1 MSIKYIDNNRDK
13 GIKIDWNKIFR
24 AFKKLGIPEQFYD
37 PTELPIREVNWCAL
51 LSNRSVG
58 KTTQLLVIGLLL
70 YKEYK
75 IQTGYIRQTKAMTTS
90 TKTKNLYTTIN
101 ETGLISKIFGDDWN
115 STYLWQSY
123 VYLCK
128 RDEMGNMIEKQNDP
142 ICILLSVDRS
152 EEYKSSLTLPR
163 CDWLIFDEFLS
174 STYRTNEIVDLCQ
187 TISTI
192 KRNRIS
198 TKVICSTNMVAKYG
212 MYLNEFCIDKVVEKL
227 KPDESEIVETP
238 LGLRMYVKIIEDV
251 RNKDKKHVQENLSYF
266 GFKNKEL
273 ASITGAEWQIR
284 NYPHLMRPEENES
297 RELITRNVYIYAFGH
312 YVCMEFYSSNV
323 MGNYVNFRPYELT
336 IPPDDA
342 IIFTDQIPKK
352 SNEIYGVGNGTPFL
366 KLWNLYRAHRD
377 YYASNDI
384 GYMVETFI
392 KSIDRT
398 R

>member
-24 AFKKLGIPEQFYD
+24 AFKKLGIPEHFYD

-58 KTTQLLVIGLLL
+58 KTTQLLVVGLLL

-101 ETGLISKIFGDDWN
+101 ETGLISKIFGDAWN

-128 RDEMGNMIEKQNDP
+128 RDDMGNMIEKQNDP
-142 ICILLSVDRS
+142 ICILMSVDRS

-163 CDWLIFDEFLS
+163 CDWLVFDEFLS
-174 STYRTNEIVDLCQ
+174 SSYRTNEIVDLCQ
-187 TISTI
+187 LISTV
-192 KRNRIS
+192 KRNRVS
-198 TKVICSTNMVAKYG
+198 TKIICSTNMTAKYG

-227 KPDESEIVETP
+227 KPDESKIVDTP
-238 LGLRMYVKIIEDV
+238 LGLHMYVKIIDDV
-251 RNKDKKHVQENLSYF
+251 RNKDKNHVQENLSYF

-312 YVCMEFYSSNV
+312 YVCMEFYSSNI

-384 GYMVETFI
+384 GYMVESFI
-392 KSIDRT
+392 KSIDHT

>member
-37 PTELPIREVNWCAL
+37 PTELPLRDVNWCTL

-58 KTTQLLVIGLLL
+58 KTTQLLIIGLLL
-70 YKEYK
+70 YREYK

-101 ETGLISKIFGDDWN
+101 ETGLISKIFGEDWN

-174 STYRTNEIVDLCQ
+174 SSYRNNEIVDLCQ
-187 TISTI
+187 TISTV

-198 TKVICSTNMVAKYG
+198 TKVVCSTNMVAKYG
-212 MYLNEFCIDKVVEKL
+212 MYLNEFCIDKVVERL

-251 RNKDKKHVQENLSYF
+251 RNKDKKHVSENLSYF

-312 YVCMEFYSSNV
+312 YVCMEFYSSNI

-384 GYMVETFI
+384 GYMIESFI
-392 KSIDRT
+392 NSIDRT

>member
-1 MSIKYIDNNRDK
+1 
-13 GIKIDWNKIFR
+13 
-24 AFKKLGIPEQFYD
+24 
-37 PTELPIREVNWCAL
+37 
-51 LSNRSVG
+51 
-58 KTTQLLVIGLLL
+58 
-70 YKEYK
+70 
-75 IQTGYIRQTKAMTTS
+75 MT
-90 TKTKNLYTTIN
+90 
-101 ETGLISKIFGDDWN
+101 
-115 STYLWQSY
+115 
-123 VYLCK
+123 
-128 RDEMGNMIEKQNDP
+128 
-142 ICILLSVDRS
+142 
-152 EEYKSSLTLPR
+152 
-163 CDWLIFDEFLS
+163 
-174 STYRTNEIVDLCQ
+174 
-187 TISTI
+187 
-192 KRNRIS
+192 
-198 TKVICSTNMVAKYG
+198 AKYG

-227 KPDESEIVETP
+227 KPDESEIVDTP
-238 LGLRMYVKIIEDV
+238 LGLHMYVKIIDDV

-312 YVCMEFYSSNV
+312 YVCMEFYTSNI

-366 KLWNLYRAHRD
+366 KLWNLYRTHRD

-384 GYMVETFI
+384 GYMVESFI